1 MVFYTLGPIRKSLN
15 DDQKSEYSKLFE
27 EYFLKSFSSRLAEYT
42 NPEINVYNKEKI
54 LKLLKSK
61 KNIDS
66 WWNSRSNIK
75 NREIFLKKFA
85 KSFSYKDFD
94 KLKKLV

>member
-1 MVFYTLGPIRKSLN
+1 MSLGIVESIYLNQPVVFYYPKNLYKQKNKKYNELLTSLRKAKIFI
-15 DDQKSEYSKLFE
+15 D
-27 EYFLKSFSSRLAEYT
+27 
-42 NPEINVYNKEKI
+42 NKEKI

-85 KSFSYKDFD
+85 KSFNYKDFD